1 MKLAVFGCSW
11 SYGTHQK
18 VNIEKSPPNWV
29 RSLAK
34 LRPDISITN
43 FSYGGTSIQ
52 FSAFLFD
59 NYAKEYDYTIF
70 QITSPYRLTV
80 WPDQFDFKKHM
91 IKYEDNLTQLGHL
104 VNKDILNVNPARI
117 DYSPFTTNILF
128 TESRKA
134 INFSKQYY
142 KYIDS
147 QYLWFEYNM
156 FIEHITKQA
165 DLRFFHQHDPNWLLR
180 DDTYNTWCI
189 EKILPA
195 QQYQNYLLDDGDH
208 FNQEGCDW
216 QANYIND
223 KYLQ

>member
-147 QYLWFEYNM
+147 QYLWF
-156 FIEHITKQA
+156 
-165 DLRFFHQHDPNWLLR
+165 
-180 DDTYNTWCI
+180 
-189 EKILPA
+189 
-195 QQYQNYLLDDGDH
+195 
-208 FNQEGCDW
+208 
-216 QANYIND
+216 
-223 KYLQ
+223 

>member
-11 SYGTHQK
+11 SYGIYQK

-43 FSYGGTSIQ
+43 FAFAGTSVQ
-52 FSAFLFD
+52 YSAYLFD
-59 NYAKEYDYTIF
+59 KYAKEYDYTIF
-70 QITSPYRLTV
+70 QITTPYRLTS
-80 WPDQFDFKKHM
+80 WSDQFDFKKHM
-91 IKYEDNLTQLGHL
+91 IKYEDNLTQFD
-104 VNKDILNVNPARI
+104 NNIYKYILNLNPSQI
-117 DYSPFTTNILF
+117 DKEPSWKMFHD
-128 TESRKA
+128 SRKA

-142 KYIDS
+142 KYTDS
-147 QYLWFEYNM
+147 NYLWFEYNM
-156 FIEHITKQA
+156 FVEYVAKRA
-165 DLRFFHQHDPNWLLR
+165 NFVFFHKMYKNWGIL
-180 DDTYNTWCI
+180 DN
-189 EKILPA
+189 KIWSIQETLSL